1 VRLLRCAATRGA
13 WRWPAEPPRPPAIAR
28 HPWAPWL
35 AVGAVCVGAFM
46 GQLDA
51 SIVTLALPT
60 LRREFH
66 AGLATTEWVA
76 LSYLL
81 TLAATVTPIGRLA
94 DMAGRKLLYVGGFGV
109 FVLGSALCAVAT
121 DLAWLDAARVLQA
134 LGAAMLQANSVAII
148 VHAVPADRIGRAIGM
163 QGAAQAVG
171 LAAGPAVGGAL
182 IALGGW
188 RLIFLVNVPVGL
200 AGMVLGWFLLPRSRG
215 LVRGARF
222 DLWGAALVALTVAG
236 LMLVISYGRRLG
248 DDSPAMLGLVVAI
261 AACLLALVA
270 WERRAEAPLLDP
282 ALLRQR
288 AFSAGIGSGLLSYA
302 VMFGVLFVV
311 PFQLELHRRE
321 SPALAGLQLSALPV
335 ALGLVAPWAGRL
347 ADRVGPRAVTLG
359 GMLLTGAGLG
369 LLALAR
375 AGDLLA
381 VDLALVGAGLGAF
394 TPANNAAIM
403 SAAPRSQAGVAGGIL
418 NMTRSVGTSLGV
430 AATGLV
436 YTATGGLPLTS
447 YSARPAGSVT
457 HAFVSAVGFLV
468 CLSLASA
475 VLASV
480 RGARRSP
487 PGAAPPPGSA
497 SPV

>member
-1 VRLLRCAATRGA
+1 VRILRRAAARRA

-35 AVGAVCVGAFM
+35 AVGTVCVGAFM

-66 AGLATTEWVA
+66 AGLAATEWVA

-81 TLAATVTPIGRLA
+81 VLAATVTPIGRVA
-94 DMAGRKLLYVGGFGV
+94 DMAGRKLLYLGGFGV
-109 FVLGSALCAVAT
+109 FVAGSALCAAAP

-148 VHAVPADRIGRAIGM
+148 AHAVPPDRIGRGIGL

-188 RLIFLVNVPVGL
+188 RLIFLVNVPAGVL
-200 AGMVLGWFLLPRSRG
+200 GMVLGWFLLPRSRG
-215 LVRGARF
+215 LVRATRF

-236 LMLVISYGRRLG
+236 LMLAISDGRRLG
-248 DDSPAMLGLVVAI
+248 GDSPGVLGLGGAVAVC
-261 AACLLALVA
+261 ALALVA
-270 WERRAEAPLLDP
+270 WERRAAAPLLDP
-282 ALLRQR
+282 ALLRRR
-288 AFSAGIGSGLLSYA
+288 AFTAGIGSGLLSYA

-321 SPALAGLQLSALPV
+321 SPAVAGLQLSVLPV

-347 ADRVGPRAVTLG
+347 ADRVGARAVTLG

-375 AGDLLA
+375 AGDLFA
-381 VDLALVGAGLGAF
+381 IDLTLVGVGLGAF

-403 SAAPRSQAGVAGGIL
+403 SAAPRWQSGVAGGIL

-436 YTATGGLPLTS
+436 YTTTGGLTLSSRTP
-447 YSARPAGSVT
+447 RPAGSVT
-457 HAFVSAVGFLV
+457 HAFVSALGFLL
-468 CLSLASA
+468 CLALGSA

-487 PGAAPPPGSA
+487 PAAGPPPGSA
-497 SPV
+497 SPL

>member
-1 VRLLRCAATRGA
+1 MWLLRFAAARGG
-13 WRWPAEPPRPPAIAR
+13 WRWPAEPPRPAAIAR
-28 HPWAPWL
+28 LPWAPWL
-35 AVGAVCVGAFM
+35 AVGTVCVGAFM

-60 LRREFH
+60 LRREFD
-66 AGLATTEWVA
+66 ATLAATEWVA

-81 TLAATVTPIGRLA
+81 VLAAAVTPIGRLA
-94 DMAGRKLLYVGGFGV
+94 DMVGRKLLYVGGFGV
-109 FVLGSALCAVAT
+109 FVLGSALCAVAP
-121 DLAWLDAARVLQA
+121 DLGWLDAARVLQA

-148 VHAVPADRIGRAIGM
+148 VHAVPSDRIGRAIGI

-188 RLIFLVNVPVGL
+188 RLIFLVNLPAGV

-215 LVRGARF
+215 LVSGVRF

-236 LMLVISYGRRLG
+236 LMLAITYGRRLG
-248 DDSPAMLGLVVAI
+248 GDSPAMLGLSAAVVL
-261 AACLLALVA
+261 CGVALVA
-270 WERRAEAPLLDP
+270 WERHAAAPLLDP
-282 ALLRQR
+282 ALLRRR
-288 AFSAGIGSGLLSYA
+288 AFTAGVGSGLLSYA

-311 PFQLELHRRE
+311 PFQLEVHRRE
-321 SPALAGLQLSALPV
+321 SAALAGLQLSVLPV

-347 ADRVGPRAVTLG
+347 ADRVGARAVTLG
-359 GMLLTGAGLG
+359 GMLVTGAGLA
-369 LLALAR
+369 LLALVR
-375 AGDLLA
+375 AGDLFA

-403 SAAPRSQAGVAGGIL
+403 SAAPRSGSGVAGGIL

-436 YTATGGLPLTS
+436 YTASGGLPLS
-447 YSARPAGSVT
+447 SHSPRPAGSVT
-457 HAFVSAVGFLV
+457 HAFVSTLGFLL
-468 CLSLASA
+468 CLALGSA

-487 PGAAPPPGSA
+487 PGAAPAPGSG